1 MEGGSTVAEPRE
13 PIAIV
18 GIGCRMPGGANH
30 PDAFWRLLCDGADGV
45 CEVPPSRWHWPSF
58 FDPEPGKTGKLY
70 TRRGGF
76 IDGVE
81 LFDAPFF
88 NLSRREAERA
98 DPQQRLVLEVAYETL
113 EDAGA
118 PIEAMAGSRT
128 GVYIGICTFDHAV
141 MTGRPSERLGID
153 AYSSLGSALCV
164 AANRLSYYFDL
175 RGPSLAVDTACSSSL
190 VAMHLACQSIWK
202 QESDMALVG
211 GVNVLLQPDGTV
223 GFCQARMLAP
233 DGRCKSFAAAADG
246 YVRSEGVAIVLL
258 KPLSRALRDQDRIY
272 AVARGTGVNQDGR
285 TPGITVPSETAQAE
299 LLKEVYRQCGIPPNA
314 VQYLEAH
321 GTGTAVGD
329 PIEARALGRALS
341 EGRDIANACLLGSVK
356 SNIGHLEAASGIA
369 GVLKAALAIHHDQL
383 PANLHFDQP
392 NPAIPFDELK
402 LRVVREPSPWPEQPP
417 GNGRARNERIAGV
430 NSFGFGGTNAHVVLS
445 SPPATQTPVRS
456 VPDHQAMLVP
466 LSARSPA
473 ALRALARSLASACA
487 DPGRSHHS
495 PIALADVAHTMALRR
510 SHFEYRAGIAAESL
524 ADFAERAQALG
535 EDSADVD
542 RISADRKRPLV
553 FVFSGMG
560 PQWWAMGRQLMA
572 EEPVFGEALEAC
584 DRALRLFS
592 PWSLIDELSK
602 DEAGSRINETCVAQ
616 PGIFAIQVALCRL
629 WESWGIRPDR
639 LMGHSLG
646 EVAAAHVAGVLDLP
660 DAAALVHHRSR
671 LQAQTAG
678 EGRMLSVSLPVA
690 EVEALTERFADRISI
705 AAYNSPESVTL
716 SGEAAALQLVADDL
730 ARREVFH
737 RFLKVDVPYH
747 SRAMD
752 RLKVEL
758 LDSLRSLTPRPA
770 AIPLVSTLTGEPVRG
785 EEMTADYWWR
795 SMRQPVRF
803 TQAVETVTR
812 DEDVVF
818 LEIGPHPVLS
828 ASISE
833 SASASGR
840 LVTVLPSLR
849 RNERERATMLTTVGR
864 LYALGMPIDWRR
876 VNGDSGRFVSLP
888 RYPWQHERY
897 WHETEQGARM
907 RFGKPLRPLLG
918 SRADAART
926 TWVTDLNHVDLAFL
940 NDHQVD
946 QFIVFPAA
954 GYLEMAVEAMA
965 DLTGRLGCVVEELAF
980 DKAMMLPGEG
990 RPIVQLSIGERGSD
1004 FEIHSRGRADGSP
1017 WERHA
1022 SGRFRAI
1029 AGEAAPPRRLPADVR
1044 RRCPHSVA
1052 ASDCYGQFA
1061 LRGLRYGP
1069 AFRGI
1074 RQLWAGDGEAIAH
1087 IESSAVIGDEADGFI
1102 AHPGVVDAAFQ
1113 ALMGA
1118 VLGSA
1123 ESNGVAG
1130 GMYLPAR
1137 IGRVVCRGRVPAR
1150 LWSHARLTRRPEH
1163 GGRTLVGDIDL
1174 LTDDGEVVLE
1184 IRAFACQ
1191 RVDRLDAAGAGG
1203 LWQFRWVRDLA
1214 PGSPLACRADDLP
1227 SPGAIV
1233 AALRRMG
1240 GAGFWRG
1247 ASRTASRDPQ
1257 TRELALAYTFEAFAR
1272 MGWRPPAGEQ
1282 FSADDLAARLG
1293 VIPSQRQ
1300 LFERIL
1306 ASLAEQRPLSRSG
1319 ERWTVTELPVVRP
1332 SDQVWKSIWDQYP
1345 GDLAE
1350 LTLLRRCGRGLDRV
1364 LRGEVTGLDLVFPGG
1379 SSATLEHL
1387 YQDSPT
1393 CRNCNRIVQKV
1404 VATVLEAQ
1412 RGGQGVA
1419 RRSDRVVRI
1428 LEIGGGTGG
1437 MASHVLPELAGHRC
1451 CYVFTDVAALLLSQA
1466 EQRFGRNPQ
1475 VEFRT
1480 LDIERNPLDQG
1491 FEAHSF
1497 DIILA
1502 ADVLHATADLR
1513 ATLGNVRRL
1522 LASQGLLIVLEGV
1535 LAPTPLWTTLIFG
1548 LLRDWWIFADGDL
1561 RGLDPWIAADR
1572 WRELL
1577 ESCGFADTIDLTAAL
1592 DADEPVHAVL
1602 AARGPDVAVT
1612 PRPTPQPAE
1621 SVVGGWLIVAPT
1633 STVLPSGRI
1642 ADDLAR
1648 RLRAAG
1654 QQAVVVSPDRADTLE
1669 GALRAGLDGNGPAS
1683 LRGVVHLASL
1693 DSPSASATGRESW
1706 TSVLQLVQRLHES
1719 SPTGAPRLLLV
1730 TGGAEEV
1737 GGPGSSVPSAGH
1749 GTPEESPTGAILWGF
1764 GRVIINECPSLRCKL
1779 VDLDPADRDA
1789 EALYRELMLDD
1800 AEQEVANRGGVRFVH
1815 RYEAVALGELPPRDA
1830 SGSEAAATS
1839 YAIEPP
1845 VGGSLERLTIRRAER
1860 VPPGSGQVEIAVHA
1874 SGLNFKDV
1882 MLAMGLL
1889 PEDALE
1895 GGFTGR
1901 SLGMECA
1908 GVVTAVGSDVRDL
1921 HVGDRVMACGP
1932 GTLRS
1937 HLTLDT
1943 RYVAPIPEG
1952 MTFEAA
1958 ATVLIAY
1965 LTAYYGLVDVARL
1978 QPGERV
1984 LIHAAAG
1991 GVGLAAVQLAQ
2002 HLGAEI
2008 YATAGS
2014 DEKRDLLRSLGVRHV
2029 LNSRTLAFADE
2040 ILDLTGGE
2048 GVDVVLNS
2056 LAGDA
2061 IPKSLAVLR
2070 PYGRFIEIGKRDVYE
2085 DSKVGLRPFRN
2096 NLSLSVLDLDR
2107 VCAQRPELA
2116 RESFQQIVRL
2126 LNEGRVRP
2134 LPHRVFPV
2142 DRVQDA
2148 FRYMAQARH
2157 TGKVVVSLRT
2167 PPATVAAAPP
2177 PAVRFNA
2184 DGSYLITGGLGGFG
2198 LRLAKWL
2205 VDRGARHVAL
2215 VSRRASAPDDA
2226 DTAAIL
2232 ESMRACGATVRI
2244 VQGDISVEDDV
2255 RRVLADVERWMPP
2268 LRGVF
2273 HAAMVIDDGPIVQ
2286 LTADRFRRVLAPK
2299 VDGAWHLH
2307 RITAGRPLDHFV
2319 LFSSM
2324 ACQVGNP
2331 GQANYA
2337 AANAY
2342 LEALARRRRAAGLP
2356 ALAVHWGAIA
2366 DAGYVARSTEISRRL
2381 EANGIRPEP
2390 VERMLDMLGVLM
2402 QRDAVQ
2408 VGVGHLDWGRLASV
2422 LGLTKSPRFAHL
2434 VTQTDADAAVDAD
2447 GFDLEAILR
2456 ADPTE
2461 RLELIRDRLRER
2473 LSRVL
2478 GTPAGRLDVNQSL
2491 VNLGMDSLMAVEM
2504 RNRIRGELGVDVPPT
2519 KFMEGIT
2526 MHGLA
2531 SFVLERLAELHAARF
2546 KGTAPASDRGRDP
2559 SAAEG
2564 GRLTEI
2570 DRLSDNEVKAR
2581 LQELL
2586 ADAKGP

>member
-1 MEGGSTVAEPRE
+1 
-13 PIAIV
+13 
-18 GIGCRMPGGANH
+18 MPGGANH
-30 PDAFWRLLCDGADGV
+30 PDAFWRLLCESADGIR
-45 CEVPPSRWHWPSF
+45 EVPPARWHWRSY
-58 FDPEPGKTGKLY
+58 FDPEPGKPGKLY

-76 IDGVE
+76 IDDVE
-81 LFDAPFF
+81 LFDAAFF

-98 DPQQRLVLEVAYETL
+98 DPQQRLVLEVAYEAL
-113 EDAGA
+113 EDAGTSM
-118 PIEAMAGSRT
+118 EAMAGSRT
-128 GVYIGICTFDHAV
+128 GVYIGICTFDYAV
-141 MTGRPSERLGID
+141 MMGRPSERLGID

-246 YVRSEGVAIVLL
+246 YVRSEGVGIVLL
-258 KPLSRALRDQDRIY
+258 KPLSRARRDQDRIY
-272 AVARGTGVNQDGR
+272 AVVRGTGVNQDGR

-299 LLKEVYRQCGIPPNA
+299 MLTEVYRRCGIPPSA
-314 VQYLEAH
+314 VQYVEAH

-329 PIEARALGRALS
+329 PIEARALGRALG
-341 EGRDIANACLLGSVK
+341 EGRDGGNPCLLGSVK

-369 GVLKAALAIHHDQL
+369 GVLKAALAIHHGRI
-383 PANLHFDQP
+383 PATLHFDQP

-402 LRVVREPSPWPEQPP
+402 LHVVREATPWPEQSS
-417 GNGRARNERIAGV
+417 GNGRANGERIAGV

-445 SPPATQTPVRS
+445 SPPESHAPVHPR
-456 VPDHQAMLVP
+456 DDRKAKLVP

-473 ALRALARSLASACA
+473 ALRALARSLATACA
-487 DPGRSHHS
+487 DAAEDGEPPFS
-495 PIALADVAHTMALRR
+495 LADVAHTMALRR

-524 ADFAERAQALG
+524 ADFAERAQAFG
-535 EDSADVD
+535 EDSVEVD
-542 RISADRKRPLV
+542 RIHADPKPALV

-572 EEPVFGEALEAC
+572 EEPVFREAIEAC
-584 DRALRLFS
+584 DRALRTFA

-602 DEAGSRINETCVAQ
+602 DEGGSRINETCLAQ
-616 PGIFAIQVALCRL
+616 PGIFAIQVALFRL

-639 LMGHSLG
+639 VMGHSLG

-690 EVEALTERFADRISI
+690 DVEALIERFADRISI

-716 SGEAAALQLVADDL
+716 SGEAGALQLAADDL

-752 RLKVEL
+752 RLKAEL

-770 AIPLVSTLTGEPVRG
+770 AIPLVSTLTGAPVRG

-795 SMRQPVRF
+795 SMRHPVRF
-803 TQAVETVTR
+803 AQAVEAVTG
-812 DEDVVF
+812 DEAVVF
-818 LEIGPHPVLS
+818 VEIGPHPVLS

-833 SASASGR
+833 CASAASR
-840 LVTVLPSLR
+840 AATVLPSLR
-849 RNERERATMLTTVGR
+849 RNERERATLLTTVGR
-864 LYALGMPIDWRR
+864 LYALGLPIDWRR
-876 VNGDSGRFVSLP
+876 VNGDGGRFVSLP

-897 WHETEQGARM
+897 WHETPRGERT
-907 RFGKPLRPLLG
+907 RFGKPLRALLG

-940 NDHQVD
+940 DDHRVD

-954 GYLEMAVEAMA
+954 GYLEMAIEAMA
-965 DLTGRLGCVVEELAF
+965 DLTGHTGCVVEELAF
-980 DKAMMLPGEG
+980 DKAMMLPGDG
-990 RPIVQLSIGERGSD
+990 RPIVQLVAGERGSD
-1004 FEIHSRGRADGSP
+1004 FEIHSRGRADGSA

-1022 SGRFRAI
+1022 SGRFRALT
-1029 AGEAAPPRRLPADVR
+1029 GEAAASRRSPADVQQ
-1044 RRCPHSVA
+1044 RCPHAVA
-1052 ASDCYGQFA
+1052 GPDCYRQFA

-1069 AFRGI
+1069 AFQGI
-1074 RQLWAGDGEAIAH
+1074 RQLWAGDGEAIAR
-1087 IESSAVIGDEADGFI
+1087 IEASAAIGDETDGFI

-1118 VLGSA
+1118 VLGVA
-1123 ESNGVAG
+1123 ESNGAAG

-1137 IGRVVCRGRVPAR
+1137 IDRVVCHGRVPDG
-1150 LWSHARLTRRPEH
+1150 LWSHARLTRKPGH
-1163 GGRTLVGDIDL
+1163 GGRTLAGDIDL

-1184 IRAFACQ
+1184 IRGFACQ
-1191 RVDRLDAAGAGG
+1191 RVDRVDASGAGA
-1203 LWQFRWVRDLA
+1203 LWQFRWVRDLS
-1214 PGSPLACRADDLP
+1214 PGSPLATRADDLP
-1227 SPGAIV
+1227 APGEIV
-1233 AALRRMG
+1233 AALRRGG
-1240 GAGFWRG
+1240 GAEFWRG
-1247 ASRTASRDPQ
+1247 ASRTAARDPQ
-1257 TRELALAYTFEAFAR
+1257 TNELALAYAFEAFAR
-1272 MGWRPPAGEQ
+1272 MGWCPRPGEQ
-1282 FSADDLAARLG
+1282 FSTDELAARLG
-1293 VIPSQRQ
+1293 VIESHRQ
-1300 LFERIL
+1300 LLARIL
-1306 ASLAEQRPLSRSG
+1306 ASLAEQGYLLRSG
-1319 ERWTVTELPVVRP
+1319 ERWTVTQVPVVGP
-1332 SDQVWKSIWDQYP
+1332 SETVWKSIWDRFP

-1350 LTLLRRCGRGLDRV
+1350 LTLLGRCGRGLDRV

-1387 YQDSPT
+1387 YQDSPI
-1393 CRNCNRIVQKV
+1393 CRNCNRIVQKA
-1404 VATVLEAQ
+1404 VAAVLDAQ
-1412 RGGQGVA
+1412 RGSGVA
-1419 RRSDRVVRI
+1419 RRGDRAVRI

-1437 MASHVLPELAGHRC
+1437 MASHVLPALAGHRC
-1451 CYVFTDVAALLLSQA
+1451 RYVFTDVAALLLSQA
-1466 EQRFGRNPQ
+1466 EQRFGRYPQ

-1480 LDIERNPLDQG
+1480 LDIEKNPLDQG
-1491 FEAHSF
+1491 LDAHSF

-1502 ADVLHATADLR
+1502 ADVLHATADLL
-1513 ATLGNVRRL
+1513 ATLGNVRKL
-1522 LASQGLLIVLEGV
+1522 LASRGLLIVLEGV
-1535 LAPTPLWTTLIFG
+1535 LAPTPLWTTLVFG
-1548 LLRDWWIFADGDL
+1548 LLKDWWQFEDVTL
-1561 RGLDPWIAADR
+1561 RGLDPWISADQ
-1572 WRELL
+1572 WREVLAT
-1577 ESCGFADTIDLTAAL
+1577 SGFDDSIDLTAAL
-1592 DADEPVHAVL
+1592 GAVESVHAVI
-1602 AARGPDVAVT
+1602 AARGPEVAAS
-1612 PRPTPQPAE
+1612 PRPAPLPGDEDA
-1621 SVVGGWLIVAPT
+1621 GGWLIVAAT
-1633 STVLPSGRI
+1633 SADSPSSSM

-1648 RLRAAG
+1648 RLRAVGHQA
-1654 QQAVVVSPDRADTLE
+1654 AVVPPNQAEELQE
-1669 GALRAGLDGNGPAS
+1669 ALRAGLNGKGLAS
-1683 LRGVVHLASL
+1683 LRGVVHLAGL
-1693 DSPSASATGRESW
+1693 DHDATPPADRKSW
-1706 TSVLQLVQRLHES
+1706 SSVLQVVQSLPDAS
-1719 SPTGAPRLLLV
+1719 SAGAPRLLLV
-1730 TGGAEEV
+1730 TRGEEDV
-1737 GGPGSSVPSAGH
+1737 GRSRLAPPVGNADS
-1749 GTPEESPTGAILWGF
+1749 EESPTGAILWGF
-1764 GRVIINECPSLRCKL
+1764 GRVIMTECPALRCKL

-1789 EALYRELMLDD
+1789 EALFRELMLDD
-1800 AEQEVANRGGVRFVH
+1800 AEEEVAYRGGVRFVH
-1815 RYEAVALGELPPRDA
+1815 RYEAVALGELPAQDA
-1830 SGSEAAATS
+1830 PDARAATAS

-1845 VGGSLERLTIRRAER
+1845 VGGSLERLAISPAER
-1860 VPPGSGQVEIAVHA
+1860 IPPGPAQVEIEVYA

-1908 GVVTAVGSDVRDL
+1908 GIVTAVGPGVRDL
-1921 HVGDRVMACGP
+1921 RIGDRVMACGP

-1952 MTFEAA
+1952 MTFEDA

-1965 LTAYYGLVDVARL
+1965 LTAYYGLVGVARL

-1984 LIHAAAG
+1984 LIHAATG

-2029 LNSRTLAFADE
+2029 FNSRTLAFADQ

-2070 PYGRFIEIGKRDVYE
+2070 PYGRFVEIGKRDVYE
-2085 DSKVGLRPFRN
+2085 NSRVGLRPFRN
-2096 NLSLSVLDLDR
+2096 NLSLFVLDLDR
-2107 VCAQRPELA
+2107 VCAQRPDLA

-2126 LNEGRVRP
+2126 LNEGHVRP

-2142 DRVQDA
+2142 ERVQDA

-2167 PPATVAAAPP
+2167 PPAAITAPP
-2177 PAVRFNA
+2177 PPVIAFRA

-2198 LRLAKWL
+2198 LKLAGWL
-2205 VDRGARHVAL
+2205 VDRGARQIAL

-2226 DTAAIL
+2226 DTAAAL
-2232 ESMRACGATVRI
+2232 ESMRARGATVRI
-2244 VQGDISVEDDV
+2244 VQGDISIEDDV
-2255 RRVLADVERWMPP
+2255 RRVLADIERWMPP

-2307 RITAGRPLDHFV
+2307 RLTAGMPLDHFV

-2324 ACQVGNP
+2324 ACQIGNP

-2366 DAGYVARSTEISRRL
+2366 DAGYVARSAEISRRL

-2390 VERMLDMLGVLM
+2390 VERMLDVLGALM
-2402 QRDAVQ
+2402 RRDAVQ
-2408 VGVGHLDWGRLASV
+2408 VGVGQVDWGRMASV
-2422 LGLTKSPRFAHL
+2422 IGLTKSPRFAHL
-2434 VTQTDADAAVDAD
+2434 ITQTDADAAAGGD

-2456 ADPTE
+2456 ADPSQ

-2519 KFMEGIT
+2519 KFMEGVT

-2546 KGTAPASDRGRDP
+2546 KGATPAPDPARAAPATSGDALAD
-2559 SAAEG
+2559 
-2564 GRLTEI
+2564 I
-2570 DRLSDNEVKAR
+2570 HRLSDDEVKAR
-2581 LQELL
+2581 LRDLL
-2586 ADAKGP
+2586 ADAKGS